1 MTVTDSRIIDA
12 SAKAATLIE
21 ALPWLNRFHGQTVV
35 IKYGGHAMADEE
47 LRLAFAQDLVFLRY
61 AGLRP
66 VVVHGGGPQIT
77 AQLDR
82 LGVESSFT
90 AGLRVTTPEAMEV
103 VRMVLSG
110 TVNKDIVGLIN
121 RHGPFAVGTTFTM
134 TPPGDEPIRMRLVE
148 IEPGTSFTDEM
159 DAGDFVVRTE
169 HRLEPAAGG
178 LTRIVY
184 RTQITGEAAGH
195 IGPELG
201 PQITA
206 DFPEVV
212 AALAGRAEG

>member
-1 MTVTDSRIIDA
+1 
-12 SAKAATLIE
+12 
-21 ALPWLNRFHGQTVV
+21 
-35 IKYGGHAMADEE
+35 
-47 LRLAFAQDLVFLRY
+47 
-61 AGLRP
+61 
-66 VVVHGGGPQIT
+66 
-77 AQLDR
+77 
-82 LGVESSFT
+82 
-90 AGLRVTTPEAMEV
+90 
-103 VRMVLSG
+103 
-110 TVNKDIVGLIN
+110 
-121 RHGPFAVGTTFTM
+121 
-134 TPPGDEPIRMRLVE
+134 MRLVE

-212 AALAGRAEG
+212 AALAGRAGG

>member
-1 MTVTDSRIIDA
+1 MWEYEYSLETSADRGALWRHWADMAAWPQWNDGIETID
-12 SAKAATLIE
+12 
-21 ALPWLNRFHGQTVV
+21 V
-35 IKYGGHAMADEE
+35 D
-47 LRLAFAQDLVFLRY
+47 
-61 AGLRP
+61 
-66 VVVHGGGPQIT
+66 
-77 AQLDR
+77 
-82 LGVESSFT
+82 
-90 AGLRVTTPEAMEV
+90 
-103 VRMVLSG
+103 
-110 TVNKDIVGLIN
+110 
-121 RHGPFAVGTTFTM
+121 GPFAVGTTFIM

-206 DFPEVV
+206 DFPAVV
-212 AALAGRAEG
+212 AALARLAEG